1 MPWRAMTYKAFNTFV
16 DDVFAWIIDMPTT
29 HRIATLRDD
38 LVFFIYLYQRWI
50 YPVDKTRTNEFG
62 YSYDKEEAE
71 RQKKEE

>member
-16 DDVFAWIIDMPTT
+16 DDIFAWIIDMPTT

-50 YPVDKTRTNEFG
+50 YPVDKTRANEYG
-62 YSYDKEEAE
+62 YSYEKGDTEKE
-71 RQKKEE
+71 KKEK